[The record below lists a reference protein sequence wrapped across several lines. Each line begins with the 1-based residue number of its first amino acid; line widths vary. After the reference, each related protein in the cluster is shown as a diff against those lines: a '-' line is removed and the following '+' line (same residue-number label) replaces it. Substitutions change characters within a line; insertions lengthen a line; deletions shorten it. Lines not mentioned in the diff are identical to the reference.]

1 MQSAMLLS
9 GKRYVVLLNF
19 MDNPLMA
26 WLLLQDSFIFLYKRV
41 DLKLYRL
48 LICDFNINDIAT
60 VLTDVS
66 GGRPLPVSSS
76 SLPLIQSVYRA
87 RHAACQFN
95 MLHSC
100 LIVCWKGRSMVIGWR
115 KNSWN
120 PERVPPVVTFDSV
133 CPSVCL
139 SVYPLAGYRSHLL
152 I

>member
-41 DLKLYRL
+41 GLKLYRL
-48 LICDFNINDIAT
+48 LICDSNINDIAT

-66 GGRPLPVSSS
+66 GGRELLVSGS
-76 SLPLIQSVYRA
+76 SLSLIPSVYRA
-87 RHAACQFN
+87 HHAACQFN
-95 MLHSC
+95 KLYAC
-100 LIVCWKGRSMVIGWR
+100 LIACWKGRSMVIGWR

-120 PERVPPVVTFDSV
+120 PERVPPVVSFECV
-133 CPSVCL
+133 CLSVCL